1 MSEPVFFHRGRG
13 LTIADIVKLTG
24 AEVANTAPGD
34 RRIWDVAAPER
45 AGPGDVTFI
54 DGTDAERRLRF
65 SQAGACFVSTRAL
78 IALSAETIGL
88 AVDDP
93 YRAFVRT
100 AAALYPDASRPS
112 SLFEVQ
118 GVAGSAFV
126 HSSARVEA
134 GVTIDP
140 AAIIAPNAE
149 IGSGT
154 VIGPMVVVGPQVR
167 IGRDC
172 SIEIGAS
179 VTNAL
184 VGDGVVLGPG
194 CRIGPAQ
201 DGQAP
206 RARDVAPALGRAILQ
221 DKVVVGSNS
230 AVERGSNQ
238 DTIIGEG
245 TQIDPLV
252 RIPADSVVGRYCRI
266 RSGEAEQARDPV
278 RLDVSCVDDVQFFA
292 SQLSRSG
299 RDYSRG

>member
-1 MSEPVFFHRGRG
+1 MSEPVFFRRGPG
-13 LTIADIVKLTG
+13 LTVSDVVKLTG
-24 AEVANTAPGD
+24 AEVANTALDD

-45 AGPGDVTFI
+45 AGPGDVTFV
-54 DGTDAERRLRF
+54 DGADAGRRLRF
-65 SQAGACFVSTRAL
+65 SQAGACFVPAKAP
-78 IALSAETIGL
+78 IALTAATIGL

-93 YRAFVRT
+93 YQAFVRT
-100 AAALYPDASRPS
+100 AATLYPDASRPS
-112 SLFEVQ
+112 SLFEVR
-118 GVAGSAFV
+118 GMAVSAFV
-126 HSSARVEA
+126 HPSARVEA

-154 VIGPMVVVGPQVR
+154 VIGPMVVVGPHVR

-172 SIEIGAS
+172 LVETGAS
-179 VTNAL
+179 VINAL

-201 DGQAP
+201 GGYAP
-206 RARDVAPALGRAILQ
+206 RARNAASALGRAILQ

-230 AVERGSNQ
+230 AVERGSDH

-245 TQIDPLV
+245 TLIDPLV

-266 RSGEAEQARDPV
+266 MSGEARPARNPAG
-278 RLDVSCVDDVQFFA
+278 LDVACIDDVQFFA
-292 SQLSRSG
+292 SQLNRSD

>member
-1 MSEPVFFHRGRG
+1 MSEPVFYHRGPG
-13 LTIADIVKLTG
+13 LTVAEIAKLAGAALTG
-24 AEVANTAPGD
+24 AAPDD

-45 AGPGDVTFI
+45 AGPGDVTFV
-54 DGTDAERRLRF
+54 DGADAGARLRL
-65 SQAGACFVSTRAL
+65 SQAGACFVPAKMPIT
-78 IALSAETIGL
+78 LSAQTIGL

-118 GVAGSAFV
+118 GAAPGAFV
-126 HSSARVEA
+126 HPSARVEA

-154 VIGPMVVVGPQVR
+154 VIGPMVVVGPHVR

-172 SIEIGAS
+172 SVEIGAS

-184 VGDGVVLGPG
+184 IGDGVILGSG

-201 DGQAP
+201 SGHAP
-206 RARDVAPALGRAILQ
+206 GARNAAPALGRAILQ
-221 DKVVVGSNS
+221 DKVVIGSNC
-230 AVERGSNQ
+230 AIERGSDQ

-245 TQIDPLV
+245 TLIDPLV

-266 RSGEAEQARDPV
+266 LGGEAGQVRDAAG
-278 RLDVSCVDDVQFFA
+278 LDTSYAEGVQLFA
-292 SQLSRSG
+292 SQLGCAG

>member
-1 MSEPVFFHRGRG
+1 MPI
-13 LTIADIVKLTG
+13 T
-24 AEVANTAPGD
+24 
-34 RRIWDVAAPER
+34 
-45 AGPGDVTFI
+45 
-54 DGTDAERRLRF
+54 
-65 SQAGACFVSTRAL
+65 
-78 IALSAETIGL
+78 LSAETIGL

-118 GVAGSAFV
+118 GMAVSAFV
-126 HSSARVEA
+126 HPSARVEA

-140 AAIIAPNAE
+140 AAMIGPNAE

-154 VIGPMVVVGPQVR
+154 VIGPMVVIGPHVR

-172 SIEIGAS
+172 SIETGAS

-184 VGDGVVLGPG
+184 IGDGVVLGAG

-201 DGQAP
+201 SGHAP
-206 RARDVAPALGRAILQ
+206 GARNAAPVLGRAILQ
-221 DKVVVGSNS
+221 DRVVAGSNC
-230 AVERGSNQ
+230 AIERGSNH

-245 TQIDPLV
+245 TLIDPLV

-266 RSGEAEQARDPV
+266 MGGEAGRLRDASG
-278 RLDVSCVDDVQFFA
+278 LDTGGADGVQLLA
-292 SQLSRSG
+292 SQLARSG
-299 RDYSRG
+299 RDYPRGLSR

>member
-1 MSEPVFFHRGRG
+1 MSEPVFYHRGPG
-13 LTIADIVKLTG
+13 LTVAEIAKLTG
-24 AEVANTAPGD
+24 AALTGAVPGD

-54 DGTDAERRLRF
+54 ESTDAGRRLRF
-65 SQAGACFVSTRAL
+65 SQAGACFVPAKMPIT
-78 IALSAETIGL
+78 LSAQTIGL

-118 GVAGSAFV
+118 GAAPGAFV
-126 HSSARVEA
+126 HPSARVEA

-154 VIGPMVVVGPQVR
+154 VIGPMVVVGPHVR

-172 SIEIGAS
+172 SVEIGAS

-184 VGDGVVLGPG
+184 IGDGVILGSG

-201 DGQAP
+201 SGHAP
-206 RARDVAPALGRAILQ
+206 GARNAAPALGRAILQ
-221 DKVVVGSNS
+221 DKVVIGSNC
-230 AVERGSNQ
+230 AIERGSDQ

-245 TQIDPLV
+245 TLIDPLV

-266 RSGEAEQARDPV
+266 LGGEAGQV
-278 RLDVSCVDDVQFFA
+278 RETAGPDASYAEGVQLFA
-292 SQLSRSG
+292 SQLGCGG